1 MDFFPI
7 KFSELLIITGI
18 VILQNK
24 QKKHIGN
31 MSQVYLN
38 KKLFSG
44 DPTENSFD
52 GKHWSRPIW
61 QIVI

>member
-52 GKHWSRPIW
+52 GKH
-61 QIVI
+61 

>member
-7 KFSELLIITGI
+7 KFSELLILTGR
-18 VILQNK
+18 VILQSK
-24 QKKHIGN
+24 QTKNIGN

-38 KKLFSG
+38 KKLLSG
-44 DPTENSFD
+44 DPIENSFE